1 MSLVLGFD
9 DWPASDRCMWA
20 ALTAS
25 GGPLDDLGP
34 LSHLRETS
42 LTTLR
47 AHYGRWL
54 AWLARAQPD
63 VLALQPADRVTQARL
78 GLWLED
84 LAHTR
89 PMTRWCFVADLLRIV
104 VAADPRRDWRDCLSI
119 KARLKKIAGRGDQS
133 RKAGRVLGSGVLL
146 EAGRAHATVAASTA
160 TTDLVAMKRRRNG
173 TMVALL
179 AVVPMR
185 RRAYA
190 NLELGT
196 SLIVGDTSLWVSL
209 PASLTKTGQ
218 PWECEVPQI
227 VEPLLR
233 SYITDVRPWFLAR
246 GNRSHDILWVGD
258 TGAPFEE
265 NHFGT
270 KIAGITLQ
278 LTGKRVPPHF
288 FRDAAATTLSRLS
301 PDAARLIRPVL
312 AHASFGTAE
321 RHYIQA
327 MTIEAGR
334 DYAAL
339 VTARKRG
346 I

>member
-1 MSLVLGFD
+1 MSLVLAFD
-9 DWPASDRCMWA
+9 DWPTSDRSMWN
-20 ALTAS
+20 ALMAT

-42 LTTLR
+42 RTSLQ

-54 AWLARAQPD
+54 AWLLRAQPD
-63 VLALQPADRVTQARL
+63 VLTLKPADRVTPARL

-89 PMTRWCFVADLLRIV
+89 PMSRWSFVADLLRIV
-104 VAADPRRDWRDCLSI
+104 VPADPHRDWRDCLSI

-133 RKAGRVLGSGVLL
+133 RKAGRVLGSDVLL
-146 EAGRAHATVAASTA
+146 EAGVAHATVAADAA
-160 TTDLVAMKRRRNG
+160 TTELEAMKRRRNG

-179 AVVPMR
+179 AIVPMR

-196 SLIVGDTSLWVSL
+196 SLVVGASTMWVSL
-209 PASLTKTGQ
+209 PPDLTKTGQ

-227 VEPLLR
+227 VAPLVR
-233 SYITDVRPWFLAR
+233 TYITEVRPWFLAR
-246 GNRSHDILWVGD
+246 GNRNHDILWVGD
-258 TGAPFEE
+258 RGAPFEE
-265 NHFGT
+265 DHFGV

-321 RHYIQA
+321 RHYVQA

-339 VTARKRG
+339 IKARKKG
-346 I
+346 V